1 MLILYMI
8 LNNKFKKSKLILN
21 KKNYIPIILGYGKMK
36 VHAGESFLDVNIKID
51 IFYRL
56 NR

>member
-1 MLILYMI
+1 MI

-21 KKNYIPIILGYGKMK
+21 KKNYIPIILGYEKMK